1 MGPVTTETDAARIAR
16 RYPPRRTP
24 RWAWIPLAIACALV
38 GGTWLLWTAL
48 YGANPPVSARITAFH
63 VTSDT
68 SVDAVLTVQRPDP
81 RLAVTCT
88 VVAKAVSYETVGQ
101 LPVEVGASEQG
112 LLDVPVTLRTF
123 KRATTVDL
131 EGCVPKR

>member
-1 MGPVTTETDAARIAR
+1 MITESDAARIAR

-24 RWAWIPLAIACALV
+24 RWAWIPLAVAVAVV
-38 GGTWLLWTAL
+38 GGVWLLWSAL
-48 YGANPPVSARITAFH
+48 YGANPPVSARISSFH

-68 SVDAVLTVQRPDP
+68 TVDAVLTVQRPDP
-81 RLAVTCT
+81 AVRARCT

-101 LPVEVGASEQG
+101 LLVQVEASDQG
-112 LLDVPVTLRTF
+112 LQDIPVTLRTF

-131 EGCVPKR
+131 DGCVPLP